1 MRKKTTG
8 IVAPDSPSQWAK
20 TKIALVVSSYHQDI
34 TYKLRD
40 AAIHYLMRKG
50 VQAEHISLDYVPGGY
65 ELPLGAQWLYK
76 KTKAD
81 AVICLGCVIKGD
93 TEHDVYIN
101 HSVAQSLQ
109 QLSLK
114 NNKPF
119 VFGLLTVNNLQQAKD
134 RSGGKKGN
142 KGEECAEAA
151 LMMLALKKKNQ
162 IGRL

>member
-1 MRKKTTG
+1 M
-8 IVAPDSPSQWAK
+8 VPNSPLPWAK
-20 TKIALVVSSYHQDI
+20 TKIALVVSSYHQEI
-34 TYKLRD
+34 TFKLRD
-40 AAIHYLMRKG
+40 AAIHYLMHKG
-50 VQAEHISLDYVPGGY
+50 VHAKHISLDYVPGGY

-76 KTKAD
+76 KSKAD

-101 HSVAQSLQ
+101 HAVAQSLQ

-114 NNKPF
+114 HNRPF
-119 VFGLLTVNNLQQAKD
+119 VFGLLTVNNMQQAKD

-151 LMMLALKKKNQ
+151 LMMLSLKKKNQ
-162 IGRL
+162 AGHL